1 MGGCINN
8 DKAKTTTPLV
18 TFPTLRKKRGSS
30 LTSPANQYRG
40 DAGDGVYGLS
50 CSSEKARMSNHF
62 PMSWQKK
69 RVFHSYLT
77 TLSVCLIWSLNPRPS
92 RKAVRFSTTWISQVR
107 FFFLSYNSFIS
118 NLPNKYWAKLNLGK
132 PREKKTL
139 SIQVLN
145 SWLYVWVITRGI
157 RYQIKKFHK
166 VIFLLQMII

>member
-69 RVFHSYLT
+69 RVFLNYLT
-77 TLSVCLIWSLNPRPS
+77 TLSVCLIWSLNPDLP
-92 RKAVRFSTTWISQVR
+92 VRQCDSLPHESAKCVS
-107 FFFLSYNSFIS
+107 FFYHIILLFLIFQINIGQ
-118 NLPNKYWAKLNLGK
+118 NL
-132 PREKKTL
+132 
-139 SIQVLN
+139 I
-145 SWLYVWVITRGI
+145 
-157 RYQIKKFHK
+157 
-166 VIFLLQMII
+166 